1 MQQHGRVREK
11 ISTMDIKRNLKVAGR
26 ETSQKTNYHSKG
38 SADTFPDFNKDTGV
52 VEQLEVA

>member
-1 MQQHGRVREK
+1 MQL
-11 ISTMDIKRNLKVAGR
+11 SAKRYQNKSKVAGR
-26 ETSQKTNYHSKG
+26 EMSQKTNYHSKG